1 METNNR
7 TLQNNKISQFILR
20 IDLTPGSRVDFKWL
34 AETLSTDYGQIRT
47 QLHVNYNVNINKVE
61 VNKEEFLTYILGE
74 TSSVILKLN
83 CFEKSIVLTSNQY
96 LNHSIY
102 KERLHKLVTL
112 LFERNSKAE
121 ASRIGMRYINNFP
134 CSKPSEIAKV
144 INTSEARSIKDSLKR
159 DNISRTMLVHEY
171 QNDDFMARIQCGI
184 PNKYYPSKI
193 SNYEVVLDID
203 VYGEGSQPITRW
215 EESVRDYNHGAY
227 SFFTS
232 YIKPTLLEE
241 MK

>member
-1 METNNR
+1 METNSR

-20 IDLTPGSRVDFKWL
+20 IDLTPGSNVDFKWL

-47 QLHVNYNVNINKVE
+47 QLHINYNININKVE
-61 VNKEEFLTYILGE
+61 VNKEEFLTYILGKAP
-74 TSSVILKLN
+74 SAILKLN
-83 CFEKSIVLTSNQY
+83 CFEKSIVLTSNLY
-96 LNHSIY
+96 LNNSIY

-112 LFERNSKAE
+112 LSEKYPQAE
-121 ASRIGMRYINNFP
+121 ASRIGMRYINSFP
-134 CSKPSEIAKV
+134 CSKPSEIGKV
-144 INTSEARSIKDSLKR
+144 LNTSEARSIKESLKR

-171 QNDDFMARIQCGI
+171 QNDDFLARIQCGI

-193 SNYEVVLDID
+193 TNYEVVLDID
-203 VYGEGSQPITRW
+203 VYGQGTQPIARW

-227 SFFTS
+227 SYFTS
-232 YIKPTLLEE
+232 YIKPTLLED